1 MSWIF
6 CLVAVYKQGNCRVR
20 EETTTGIQGW
30 TTPFNKS
37 PLRSRGLS
45 SMSTS
50 RRLLSRIRWRCNT
63 LQFPCLYTA
72 TRQKIQDSPKTR
84 DSLVNHL
91 CLLSQTA
98 PSTRIK
104 RHRARRWGLGR
115 RGLGWDWGKSQSPLA
130 DRARQQIIPPTRH
143 PRLPLDARRTTVA
156 LLDNNLPPSALSP
169 VRKVPERESAD
180 GARGGASERYLHSHP
195 TRPAT
200 LPVHLAGSQTHHV
213 PSIT

>member
-1 MSWIF
+1 MAGIALLQRHLILDKRRRDVDIDDNPRLRKGLLLNGVVQPWIP
-6 CLVAVYKQGNCRVR
+6 VVV
-20 EETTTGIQGW
+20 
-30 TTPFNKS
+30 S
-37 PLRSRGLS
+37 SR
-45 SMSTS
+45 
-50 RRLLSRIRWRCNT
+50 T

-180 GARGGASERYLHSHP
+180 GARGGASERYRRGRS
-195 TRPAT
+195 TWAEVT
-200 LPVHLAGSQTHHV
+200 
-213 PSIT
+213 